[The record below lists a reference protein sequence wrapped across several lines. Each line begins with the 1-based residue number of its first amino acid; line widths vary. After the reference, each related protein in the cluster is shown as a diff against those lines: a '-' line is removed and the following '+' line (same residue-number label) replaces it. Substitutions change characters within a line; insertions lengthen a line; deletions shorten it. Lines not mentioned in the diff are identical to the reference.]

1 RLLVLADSLG
11 SRLQLTRVPLVD
23 AAPGHAEC
31 LPILQT
37 DGVDEH
43 QMLDLLRMEQR
54 VPDGEHSAG
63 RMSEQRD
70 PSDAK
75 MFQEGMRVRGQL
87 LEAVLVAL
95 RLARLAETD
104 LIGRDDAPAHLA
116 QRPDGGFPRSGAE
129 VLPVQQHDRPSV
141 GAVRSDVQVAHVQ
154 LLPLRIQIEA
164 LDGPRVI
171 EAFELG
177 PVCGR
182 VRTRRSGG
190 KCSEESAGQAADDH
204 VRLIPPGLLERNNCG
219 WQLRAIPQPKMQG
232 RAAAARPQSRK
243 EAEMY

>member
-1 RLLVLADSLG
+1 ILHIGGLVEY
-11 SRLQLTRVPLVD
+11 RVLEV
-23 AAPGHAEC
+23 
-31 LPILQT
+31 
-37 DGVDEH
+37 
-43 QMLDLLRMEQR
+43 LRMEQG
-54 VPDGEHSAG
+54 VPVGEPSAG
-63 RMSEQRD
+63 PMSEQRD
-70 PSDAK
+70 TYAAE
-75 MFQEGMRVRGQL
+75 MLQEGMRVRGQL

-104 LIGRDDAPAHLA
+104 LIGRDDAPARLA

-141 GAVRSDVQVAHVQ
+141 GALRSDVQVAHVQ

-182 VRTRRSGG
+182 VRTRRSSG
-190 KCSEESAGQAADDH
+190 KCSEENPGQAADDH
-204 VRLIPPGLLERNNCG
+204 VRLIPR
-219 WQLRAIPQPKMQG
+219 WQLRTI
-232 RAAAARPQSRK
+232 
-243 EAEMY
+243 